1 MNLTKPLAILFV
13 LMMTLGCT
21 QFLLGQGTDLGTIRG
36 SVTDSS
42 GALVAHAKVVILDL
56 STGTTRETVT
66 NSDGEYQVFG
76 LRPGNYKVT
85 ISAPNMRT
93 QDLTGIVLTGSDV
106 VAANAVL
113 GVATQS
119 EAVEV
124 TTEAPAI
131 NTEDQTINDTINSRE
146 VIDLPRDSRDVY
158 QFLYLNPNITQGT
171 DAGEFKFL
179 GFQSYGANFSLDG
192 QRSNNA
198 IFGSPTNS
206 EPSLEAVGEVNVLSS
221 DFSAEYAGI
230 SNIRITTKRGTSQFH
245 GSAFYNNKNSALAA
259 WQIQDLQGKRDFV
272 PNQFV
277 TKFPTPYFNEND
289 IGGSV
294 GGPIPGLKNTWF
306 FAAYERNYNRSP
318 VDIFNS
324 KLPYPSFWTGDFS
337 KMIDPNFPV
346 GANPGW
352 LLPDVPAGVNLTANE
367 VANNTYGGL
376 GQQFVTIPS
385 RLLNPNVQ
393 QLINLYFPKNLQ
405 GTAPAMAFDDNGS
418 PTGKIAG
425 GYQTLLPGG
434 STRDLGTLR
443 VDHDF
448 SDKDRVYVVYN
459 AQAFVGTGNPAGG
472 VNIPFTGLGLLQTD
486 RRNNTLSGSYV
497 RNFRNNLINEAR
509 GGFNREYNFQH
520 SITTLQSFLSSTGLD
535 STAIDAFGAVVGS
548 SVLPT
553 HGFPSINYGGTYQGI
568 PTGGRNTERQQSQYL
583 LTFGDTLTW
592 VIKDHAFKMGADF
605 VRNQGLDGFTQGRG
619 APRGTMTYASPAACA
634 NGADC
639 VSAGATDPFTV
650 FLLGLPASNVVYV
663 PASRPNMDAHNWE
676 QGYFFQDDWKV
687 TSRLTLNLGIRYEYL
702 SPFVDKNDLLIN
714 FDPSFVDSATGLKG
728 RIVVPSDKT
737 IPFLDARLTN
747 FVPVVTAGQSGLG
760 IGRGLVRGD
769 KNNVAPRV
777 GVALRLGDK
786 SVVRGGYGVYFPTS
800 AAQGMRDPLE
810 TNGFNQSLRKNNDP
824 TQPLQPWPTPMTGG
838 LAAHAGGQPSINA
851 VPFGL
856 NQPLIQQYN
865 ATFERDLGLKTSV
878 RFSYLGSTAHGLIVG
893 RDLNQI
899 RPSDVGWG
907 TTLADPDT
915 GIGDG
920 INPCDPTVGDCGASL
935 ADYAKIPFSQLGDF
949 LMTFGNLGHSQ
960 SNAFQTQV
968 DRHYGKGLMFSASY
982 TYLDQKSTGLDQGN
996 SSLGGA
1002 TYNQFQ
1008 PNLDYG
1014 EDAWLSRHRF
1024 VLYGLYD
1031 LPVGRGKKFGNSF
1044 SRVVDAILGGWQTS
1058 FQMFAKSGTG
1068 FTPFYTCNSDCFNSN
1083 NAVFPGNTAVGSLD
1097 AVGDFSG
1104 SCCRPLVVGDFKKR
1118 GPNQAPDQMFNPDAF
1133 APPPVGADF
1142 FDNPQIAKRN
1152 ILWGPGAWGV
1162 NLGVHKDF
1170 KFGERVIANLGADVN
1185 NIFNH
1190 PLRMPNADFG
1200 GGGGTFAWLGDLTV
1214 HVDPNNPVANGP
1226 NSVAYPLLP
1235 FDPAETRSNA
1245 NPDFGRAFSTFSQE
1259 GVDSRRTIRLRLR
1272 ITF

>member
-1 MNLTKPLAILFV
+1 MNLTKSLAVLFV
-13 LMMTLGCT
+13 LTMTVGCT
-21 QFLLGQGTDLGTIRG
+21 QFLLAQGTDLGTIRG

-42 GALVAHAKVVILDL
+42 GALIANARVVILDL
-56 STGTTRETVT
+56 STGTTREAVT

-85 ISAPNMRT
+85 ISAPNMRASE
-93 QDLTGIVLTGSDV
+93 LTGIVLTGSDV

-113 GVATQS
+113 GVATQT

-124 TTEAPAI
+124 TTQVPAI
-131 NTEDQTINDTINSRE
+131 NTEDQTITDTINSRE

-294 GGPIPGLKNTWF
+294 GGPIPKIKNTWF

-318 VDIFNS
+318 VDIFNN

-337 KMIDPNFPV
+337 PLLKGPNP
-346 GANPGW
+346 NPG
-352 LLPDVPAGVNLTANE
+352 LLPDVPASVTLTSQEA
-367 VANNTYGGL
+367 AADTYQGL

-393 QLINLYFPKNLQ
+393 QLISVYFPKNLQ
-405 GTAPAMAFDDNGS
+405 GTTPEMAVDPDSGL

-509 GGFNREYNFQH
+509 AGFNREYNFQH

-535 STAIDAFGAVVGS
+535 SSAIDAFGAVVGP
-548 SVLPT
+548 SVLAT
-553 HGFPSINYGGTYQGI
+553 HGFPSISYGGTFQGI

-592 VIKDHAFKMGADF
+592 VIKDHNLKMGADF

-619 APRGTMTYASPAACA
+619 APRGTMTYANPTACA
-634 NGADC
+634 NAAECAGA
-639 VSAGATDPFTV
+639 ATDPFAV

-663 PASRPNMDAHNWE
+663 PESRPNMDAHNWE

-687 TSRLTLNLGIRYEYL
+687 NSRLTLNLGIRYEYL

-714 FDPSFVDSATGLKG
+714 FDPTFVDSTTGLKG

-760 IGRGLVRGD
+760 IGRGLIRGD

-786 SVVRGGYGVYFPTS
+786 SVVRGGYGIYFPTS

-920 INPCDPTVGDCGASL
+920 INPCDPTVGNCGASL

-960 SNAFQTQV
+960 SNAFQTEV
-968 DRHYGKGLMFSASY
+968 DRRYNHGLMFSASY

-1024 VLYGLYD
+1024 VFYGLYD

-1044 SRVVDAILGGWQTS
+1044 SRVADAIIGGWQTS
-1058 FQMFAKSGTG
+1058 FQMFAKSGTA

-1118 GPNQAPDQMFNPDAF
+1118 GPNQAADQMFNPDAF

-1142 FDNPQIAKRN
+1142 FDNPQVAKRN

-1162 NLGVHKDF
+1162 NLGLHKDF
-1170 KFGERVIANLGADVN
+1170 KFGERVIANLGADIN

-1214 HVDPNNPVANGP
+1214 HVDPNNPVSNGP

-1235 FDPAETRSNA
+1235 FDPAETTANA
-1245 NPDFGRAFSTFSQE
+1245 NPDFGRAFSTFPQE